1 VDVIIMDLLLSEISA
16 FPASTRES
24 KMMKSA
30 RMFVSKRLS
39 GSTTVG
45 ENYKR
50 VNTTAIILATKR
62 S

>member
-39 GSTTVG
+39 GSTIVG